1 MATNN
6 ATTSVINSLQN
17 AVTQQV
23 QNLNTGINP
32 SVISNAVASALQ
44 TQASSIVNNVYSAG
58 NSTLNTLP
66 SQIVGPNNPINIVS
80 SNQGSA
86 GLFNNLNNSINNAVT
101 PQATQNLV
109 NALQTQL
116 TAVLPANS
124 PALTNFNNQLNN
136 LSTNLSA
143 SVGQAVNSTFQ
154 SFTNSIFSNN
164 PTVNSVIS
172 GIAGLFGGV
181 SSTTPSGFSLDF
193 VFQALEQIDLN
204 FSNSLTDE
212 TLKLADNFNIENPD
226 NNDKLVATKVG
237 FMDPSATYPTKEYA
251 GQPETNKLT
260 RGEINGTIVQKKND
274 DRVIG
279 AKLPFNNSFDE
290 PTSPYNGEYP
300 YNKVT
305 QTESGHVIEIDDTP
319 GNERLHIYHRSGTY
333 VEIDSNGS
341 VVKRTRGS
349 SYEIIDCNGKIAI
362 LGKADISIN
371 GACNIFVGNDVNME
385 VIGDVNLVCHND
397 ITAQAGGTLNLSAKE
412 EINLHAEVV
421 NIEADKALNILS
433 DGNVKLLSGVETHFK
448 SNTDT
453 FISADK
459 TIHINANT
467 DAFMSSTEAMN
478 LTGKTGVKI
487 FSDADMDLKASSK
500 VNIQA
505 ESDTNVKAGGK
516 VNLQSGSSTNIRAS
530 GNFNADGS
538 QVYLKSDTADSA
550 GDATIAE
557 FAKAAALSPVSN
569 VGLLEGR
576 KYVDIVEITDPIPI
590 RFDARYSE
598 VAEGGE
604 LSTTELNKQ
613 KDNLV
618 LSGIA
623 TKDELD
629 DPNPVVIEEKSPSST
644 QGKILMPDEK
654 LLKVTEL
661 PGNYQLSP
669 NYTLDNM
676 WRTVAVSPG
685 KHPLRAQVGL
695 TYGQIV
701 YNLQALALN
710 VLEPV
715 RALYP
720 KVIITS
726 AFRHE
731 QDNAKSAHP
740 AGLACDLQFPGA
752 SREDYY
758 DIAVKLAQV
767 LSYDQVLLEYWVQA
781 NNPWIHIGL
790 APRGQFSPASQRK
803 VAWTFKDHKLYKQS
817 LVNLA

>member
-1 MATNN
+1 MAINR
-6 ATTSVINSLQN
+6 AAARVIDDLQN
-17 AVTQQV
+17 TVTQQV

-44 TQASSIVNNVYSAG
+44 TQASSIVTNVYSAG

-66 SQIVGPNNPINIVS
+66 SQIVGTKNPINIVS
-80 SNQGSA
+80 SNQGST

-109 NALQTQL
+109 SALQTQL
-116 TAVLPANS
+116 TAALPSNS
-124 PALTNFNNQLNN
+124 TALTNFNNQLNN

-143 SVGQAVNSTFQ
+143 SVGQAVNNTFQ
-154 SFTNSIFSNN
+154 TFTNSLFSNT

-172 GIAGLFGGV
+172 GIAGLFGSV
-181 SSTTPSGFSLDF
+181 SSTTPTGFSLDL
-193 VFQALEQIDLN
+193 VFDVLDKIDLN

-212 TLKLADNFNIENPD
+212 TLNLADNFDIENQD

-260 RGEINGTIVQKKND
+260 RGEINGTVVQKKND

-279 AKLPFNNSFDE
+279 AKLPFDNSFDE
-290 PTSPYNGEYP
+290 PLSPYNSEYP

-362 LGKADISIN
+362 LGKADISVN

-412 EINLHAEVV
+412 EINLHAQVV

-433 DGNVKLLSGVETHFK
+433 DGNVKLLSGLETHFK

-453 FISADK
+453 FISTDNE
-459 TIHINANT
+459 IHINSGTN
-467 DAFMSSTEAMN
+467 SY
-478 LTGKTGVKI
+478 LTSQETAHIVGQSGVKI
-487 FSDADMDLKASSK
+487 LGEQDVDVKSDGSINLEASGD
-500 VNIQA
+500 VNA
-505 ESDTNVKAGGK
+505 RAGG
-516 VNLQSGSSTNIRAS
+516 
-530 GNFNADGS
+530 NFAADGS
-538 QVYLKSDTADSA
+538 GVYLNSGVAGSA
-550 GDATIAE
+550 SIAE
-557 FAKAAALSPVSN
+557 FAREAALSPVSN

-576 KYVDIVEITDPIPI
+576 KYIDVVEITDPTPL

-604 LSTTELNKQ
+604 LSTAELNKQ
-613 KDNLV
+613 KDKLV

-644 QGKILMPDEK
+644 QGKILMPDDK

-710 VLEPV
+710 ILEPV

-731 QDNAKSAHP
+731 QENSKSAHP
-740 AGLACDLQFPGA
+740 AGLACDLQFPGV
-752 SREDYY
+752 SREGYY

-767 LSYDQVLLEYWVQA
+767 LSYDQVLLEYWAQA
-781 NNPWIHIGL
+781 SNPWIHIGL
-790 APRGQFSPASQRK
+790 APRGQFTPASQRK
-803 VAWTFKDHKLYKQS
+803 VAWTFSDHKLYKQS

>member
-1 MATNN
+1 MAVNQVTNN
-6 ATTSVINSLQN
+6 IVSVLQP
-17 AVTQQV
+17 ALVQQI

-32 SVISNAVASALQ
+32 SVINTAVNSALQ
-44 TQASSIVNNVYSAG
+44 SQAGSIASSVYSAG
-58 NSTLNTLP
+58 NTQLNSIP
-66 SQIVGPNNPINIVS
+66 SQIVGPNNPVNIVS
-80 SNQGSA
+80 SNLGST
-86 GLFNNLNNSINNAVT
+86 GLFNNLNNTITNAVS

-109 NALQTQL
+109 TTLQTQL
-116 TAVLPANS
+116 TAALPS
-124 PALTNFNNQLNN
+124 GSTALTSFNNQVNTL
-136 LSTNLSA
+136 A
-143 SVGQAVNSTFQ
+143 SSISGSVNQAVSGTLQ
-154 SFTNSIFSNN
+154 SFTNGLFSNS
-164 PTVNSVIS
+164 PTVSSVIS
-172 GIAGLFGGV
+172 GISGLFGSI
-181 SSTTPSGFSLDF
+181 SSTTPAFSLDA
-193 VFQALEQIDLN
+193 VLQALETIDLN
-204 FSNSLTDE
+204 FTSSLADDA
-212 TLKLADNFNIENPD
+212 LGLADNFDID
-226 NNDKLVATKVG
+226 NQDNQDKLIATKVG

-251 GQPETNKLT
+251 GEPETNKLT
-260 RGEINGTIVQKKND
+260 RGDINGTIVQKKNT

-279 AKLPFNNSFDE
+279 AKLPYNDSFDE
-290 PTSPYNGEYP
+290 PQSPYNGEYP

-341 VVKRTRGS
+341 IVKRTRGS

-385 VIGDVNLVCHND
+385 VMGDVNLTCHND

-433 DGNVKLLSGVETHFK
+433 DGNVKLLSGSETHFK

-453 FISADK
+453 FIATDK
-459 TIHINANT
+459 EIHINSGTNS
-467 DAFMSSTEAMN
+467 FFSSQETTHVA
-478 LTGKTGVKI
+478 GQSGVKI
-487 FSDADMDLKASSK
+487 LGEQDVDIKSSAG
-500 VNIQA
+500 VNIQ
-505 ESDTNVKAGGK
+505 SDGSTSVNAGG
-516 VNLQSGSSTNIRAS
+516 
-530 GNFNADGS
+530 NFAADGS
-538 QVYLKSDTADSA
+538 GVYLNSGVAGSASTAELAKSAATA
-550 GDATIAE
+550 
-557 FAKAAALSPVSN
+557 PVSN

-576 KYVDIVEITDPIPI
+576 KYVDIVDITDPSPLL
-590 RFDARYSE
+590 FDARYTE
-598 VAEGGE
+598 AGEGAE
-604 LSTTELNKQ
+604 LSTSDYNKQ
-613 KDNLV
+613 KDKLV

-623 TKDELD
+623 NKDELE
-629 DPNPVVIEEKSPSST
+629 DPNPVVIEEKSPKSS
-644 QGKILMPDEK
+644 QGKILMPDDK

-710 VLEPV
+710 ILEPV
-715 RALYP
+715 RVLYP

-726 AFRHE
+726 AFRHDQE
-731 QDNAKSAHP
+731 NSKSAHP

-767 LSYDQVLLEYWVQA
+767 LSYDQVLLEYWAQA

-790 APRGQFSPASQRK
+790 APRGQFAPSSQRK
-803 VAWTFKDHKLYKQS
+803 VAWTFKDHALYKQS

>member
-1 MATNN
+1 MATSRLK
-6 ATTSVINSLQN
+6 TSLTSTLRSK
-17 AVTQQV
+17 VTEEIKS
-23 QNLNTGINP
+23 LNTGINP
-32 SVISNAVASALQ
+32 SVITSAVNSTLKTQ
-44 TQASSIVNNVYSAG
+44 TDSLIKSVYSAG

-66 SQIVGPNNPINIVS
+66 SNIVGTKNPINLVS
-80 SNQGSA
+80 SNLGST
-86 GLFNNLNNSINNAVT
+86 GVFNNLNNAINTSIT
-101 PQATQNLV
+101 PQATTNLV
-109 NALQTQL
+109 NEIKTQL
-116 TAVLPANS
+116 TSVLPANS
-124 PALTNFNNQLNN
+124 PGLANFNNQIESLANN
-136 LSTNLSA
+136 LTGTVSST
-143 SVGQAVNSTFQ
+143 VDTTFK
-154 SFTNSIFSNN
+154 SFTDGLFSNN
-164 PTVNSVIS
+164 PGVSSFVSKIS
-172 GIAGLFGGV
+172 GLFGGGAAQ
-181 SSTTPSGFSLDF
+181 PIFSLNSVLDNF
-193 VFQALEQIDLN
+193 EQIGLS
-204 FSNSLTDE
+204 FSNSLANE
-212 TLKLADNFNIENPD
+212 TLNLVDNFNIENPD
-226 NNDKLVATKVG
+226 NNEKLEATKTG
-237 FMDPSATYPTKEYA
+237 FIDPNAKYPTKEYE
-251 GQPETNKLT
+251 GQPETNKLA
-260 RGEINGTIVQKKND
+260 RGEVNGTVVQKKNSS
-274 DRVIG
+274 RVIG
-279 AKLPFNNSFDE
+279 AKLPYDQSFDE
-290 PTSPYNGEYP
+290 PLSPFNGEYP

-305 QTESGHVIEIDDTP
+305 QTESGHIIEVDDTP
-319 GNERLHIYHRSGTY
+319 GNERLHVYHRSGTY
-333 VEIDSNGS
+333 IEIDANGS
-341 VVKRTRGS
+341 VVKRTKGS

-385 VIGDVNLVCHND
+385 VMGDVNLTCHND

-459 TIHINANT
+459 TIHINAST
-467 DAFMSSTEAMN
+467 DAFMSSTEVMN
-478 LTGKTGVKI
+478 LTGKTGVKV

-500 VNIQA
+500 VNIQS
-505 ESDTNVKAGGK
+505 ESDTNVKAGSK
-516 VNLQSGSSTNIRAS
+516 VNLESGSSTNIKAS

-538 QVYLKSDTADSA
+538 QVYLKSDTAGSA

-557 FAKAAALSPVSN
+557 FAKSAALAPVSN

-576 KYVDIVEITDPIPI
+576 KYSDLVNITDPEPL
-590 RFDARYSE
+590 RFDARYTE
-598 VAEGGE
+598 AGEGAE
-604 LSTTELNKQ
+604 LSTTELNTQ
-613 KDNLV
+613 KDRLV

-623 TKDELD
+623 EKDELD
-629 DPNPVVIEEKSPSST
+629 DPNPVVIEEKTPRSA

-710 VLEPV
+710 ILEPV

-731 QDNAKSAHP
+731 QDNSKSAHP

-752 SREDYY
+752 SREEYY
-758 DIAVKLAQV
+758 DIAVRLAQV
-767 LSYDQVLLEYWVQA
+767 LSYDQILLEYWVQA

-790 APRGQFSPASQRK
+790 APRDQFVPSSQRK